1 MKKLLFSFIFIIIGY
16 CVVDRLGG
24 MTMWWVNQHTN
35 DKWGPKIKYL
45 VNEVREDVVLIGT
58 SRCNFHYV
66 PSIISDTLN
75 MSVYNGGIDASDN
88 IFSHYIIL
96 NHILSHYIPKIICL
110 EVMENDYTQQKDPYT
125 SIAFFAPYLGLNSKA
140 DSVFMES
147 GSYYLYCF
155 SHLYRYNS
163 KAVSNITGL
172 TYKKTQTDNGY
183 FPAPSPLVF
192 PQKLEE
198 ETASSEIDNKK
209 IAYIQRFI
217 NLCRENSLKLIFV
230 VSPRYTIVNSNH
242 YDTIKKIAQEND
254 IPFMDYHTTGLFLNH
269 PEYFQDKAHL
279 WDKGARLYSM
289 IFARDLKRILMS
301 IN

>member
-16 CVVDRLGG
+16 FVIDRLGG

-45 VNEVREDVVLIGT
+45 VNEVNEDVVLMGT

-88 IFSHYIIL
+88 IYSHYIVL
-96 NHILSHYIPKIICL
+96 NHILSHHKPKIICL
-110 EVMENDYTQQKDPYT
+110 EVMESDFTLQEDPYT
-125 SIAFFAPYLGLNSKA
+125 SIAFFAPYLGLNNKA

-147 GSYYLYCF
+147 GNYYLYRL

-163 KAVSNITGL
+163 KAVSSIAGL
-172 TYKKTQTDNGY
+172 TFKRTPADNGY

-192 PQKLEE
+192 PKRLEE
-198 ETASSEIDNKK
+198 EKASSKIDNKK
-209 IAYIQRFI
+209 IEYIQRFI
-217 NLCRENSLKLIFV
+217 NLCRENSIQLIFV
-230 VSPRYTIVNSNH
+230 VSPRYTIVNPNH
-242 YDTIKKIAQEND
+242 YDTLKKIALANG
-254 IPFMDYHTTGLFLNH
+254 IPFMDYHTSGLYLDH

-289 IFARDLKRILMS
+289 VFASDLKRILMS
-301 IN
+301 IK